1 MGKLKYFAALAALP
15 GLAAA
20 QRAPQDVS
28 AGLESLPIE
37 RMCDA
42 EGAIGY
48 KFGATDG
55 PPKIMDMPGVTD
67 MRLNPAFAP
76 FERAGIDSTTWSNR
90 IYAANYVARFAD
102 TAAAL
107 AAIQTIAA
115 RFERLGWSA
124 DRGTTDEAAAERTT
138 MSYIAPGA
146 GEVHLYWPA
155 GAAGAGRGDGVRI
168 ELTRLGTE
176 VTFSCRSLPVFADHV
191 QEALGRLPDGIPKP
205 SAPILPLPKRP
216 DAALCADPAQR
227 AELFASRPEDSELM
241 RYVVQRTKFRE
252 RLVTWKMDRLRK
264 SGKLTDEQMTRLIMV
279 SLDSPAAAK
288 GAKAGLELLGD
299 MLGQLDAVVAAG
311 RAKDETASCGAVVKL
326 VELTEKI
333 GAAVD
338 PQWTAMEAAVDR
350 EAARL
355 GIGLE

>member
-1 MGKLKYFAALAALP
+1 MGKLKYFAAFAALP
-15 GLAAA
+15 GLASA
-20 QRAPQDVS
+20 QGMPQEVR

-37 RMCDA
+37 RMCGA
-42 EGAIGY
+42 EGALGY

-55 PPKIMDMPGVTD
+55 PPKIMNMPGATD
-67 MRLNPAFAP
+67 MRLNPQFAP

-90 IYAANYVARFAD
+90 IYATNYVARFAD
-102 TAAAL
+102 PATAL
-107 AAIQTIAA
+107 AAIQAIAA
-115 RFERLGWSA
+115 RFERLGWST
-124 DRGTTDEAAAERTT
+124 DRGTTDAAASERTT

-155 GAAGAGRGDGVRI
+155 GAAGAGRTDGVRI

-176 VTFSCRSLPVFADHV
+176 VTFSCKSLPDFANHV
-191 QEALGRLPDGIPKP
+191 QEALGRLPDGIPRP
-205 SAPILPLPKRP
+205 TAPVLPLPKRP

-227 AELFASRPEDSELM
+227 AKLFASRPEDSELM

-252 RLVTWKMDRLRK
+252 RLVAWKVDRLRK
-264 SGKLTDEQMTRLIMV
+264 SGKLTDEKMMQLIMS

-288 GAKAGLELLGD
+288 GAKAGLDLLGD
-299 MLGQLDAVVAAG
+299 MLGQLDALAAAG
-311 RAKDETASCGAVVKL
+311 RAKDETASCHAILKL
-326 VELTEKI
+326 VDLTEKI

-338 PQWTAMEAAVDR
+338 PQWTSMEAAVDK

-355 GIGLE
+355 GIRLE

>member
-15 GLAAA
+15 AMASA
-20 QRAPQDVS
+20 QGTPQEGRQ
-28 AGLESLPIE
+28 GLESLPIE
-37 RMCDA
+37 RMCGA

-55 PPKIMDMPGVTD
+55 PPKMMNMPGATD
-67 MRLNPAFAP
+67 LRLTPEFAP

-102 TAAAL
+102 PAAAL

-124 DRGTTDEAAAERTT
+124 DRGTTDEAASERTT

-155 GAAGAGRGDGVRI
+155 GAAGAGRTEGVRI
-168 ELTRLGTE
+168 ELTRLGTD
-176 VTFSCRSLPVFADHV
+176 VTFSCKSLPIFADHV

-205 SAPILPLPKRP
+205 TAPVLPLPKRP

-252 RLVTWKMDRLRK
+252 RLVTWKMDRLKK
-264 SGKLTDEQMTRLIMV
+264 SGKLTDEKMMQLIMA

-288 GAKAGLELLGD
+288 GAKAGLDLLDD
-299 MLGQLDAVVAAG
+299 MLGQLDAIAAAG
-311 RAKDETASCGAVVKL
+311 RAKDEPGSCRAILKL
-326 VELTEKI
+326 VELTEQI

-338 PQWTAMEAAVDR
+338 PQGTAMETAVDQ

-355 GIGLE
+355 GIRLE